1 MRNIKPVSNWRWVL
15 RKAWSVRL
23 AVVAGLFSALE
34 VVIPLFESSMPRG
47 LFALASGVTTMGAII
62 ARFVIQDHD

>member
-1 MRNIKPVSNWRWVL
+1 MRKLKPVDNWRWVL

-23 AVVAGLFSALE
+23 ALVAGLFSALE

-47 LFALASGVTTMGAII
+47 LFAMASGVSTMGAII
-62 ARFVIQDHD
+62 ARFVIQDRG

>member
-1 MRNIKPVSNWRWVL
+1 MKPIHDWRWVL

-34 VVIPLFESSMPRG
+34 VVVPLFESSMPRG
-47 LFALASGVTTMGAII
+47 VFALASGVSTMGAII
-62 ARFVIQDHD
+62 ARFVIQDHG

>member
-1 MRNIKPVSNWRWVL
+1 MRKLKPVDNWRWVL

-34 VVIPLFESSMPRG
+34 VVMPLFESSMPRG
-47 LFALASGVTTMGAII
+47 WFALASGLATMGAII

>member
-1 MRNIKPVSNWRWVL
+1 MKPVDNWRWVL

-34 VVIPLFESSMPRG
+34 VVVPMFEASMPRG
-47 LFALASGVTTMGAII
+47 LFALASGVSTMGAII
-62 ARFVIQDHD
+62 ARFVIQDHG